1 MRLFRALAILLA
13 LGGVGGAFVST
24 AARGQAD
31 DEFGGLPAGPGQEET
46 FYLCSACHSIRLVTQ
61 QRLTRPVWD
70 DTLDWMVEKQ
80 GMPEPAPKER
90 KLILDYLSTHFAPEQ
105 GKDAYESPFKR

>member
-1 MRLFRALAILLA
+1 MRLVRAFAILLA
-13 LGGVGGAFVST
+13 LGGVGGAFVS

-61 QRLTRPVWD
+61 QRLTRPVWA

-80 GMPEPAPKER
+80 GMPEPAPEQR
-90 KLILDYLSTHFAPEQ
+90 ELILDYLGTYLAPKQ
-105 GKDAYESPFKR
+105 GKDVYQSPFKR